1 VGLAAAQAVRG
12 EQLLS
17 RGISP
22 LATGKALDAFMQV
35 VAQSPAQVAVADAD
49 WAAYR
54 AATSGTSRLLDEVS
68 VPPIEH
74 GLSVEQSARNLII
87 AAEPGPARRA
97 ALESFLKQQIARVLR
112 QSAGRIDAARPFRSL
127 GLDSLMGLEL
137 RNRLEAEL
145 SLSLPATVVWNF
157 PTVRTLSQHL
167 TTLLG
172 EPAESTINESSP
184 ASEVEEEVDA
194 ILREIEKLPAEEARR
209 LLAAAE
215 LGDRGS

>member
-68 VPPIEH
+68 VPPSED
-74 GLSVEQSARNLII
+74 GVSVEQSARNLII

-112 QSAGRIDAARPFRSL
+112 QSAGRIDAAKPFRSL

-157 PTVRTLSQHL
+157 PTVRTLAQHL

-172 EPAESTINESSP
+172 EPAEPTINELPP
-184 ASEVEEEVDA
+184 AARGDEIDA
-194 ILREIEKLPAEEARR
+194 ILREIEKLPADDARR
-209 LLAAAE
+209 LFAAAE
-215 LGDRGS
+215 LGERGS